1 MAALV
6 YPACALAALACAL
19 LLLRAYRTS
28 GARLLLW
35 SGICF
40 VLLAINNLFVLLDLS
55 ILPNIDLSLAR
66 NVAALAGV
74 VCLLWGLVWD
84 AR

>member
-6 YPACALAALACAL
+6 YSLCASAALCCAV
-19 LLLRAYRTS
+19 LLLRAYRRS
-28 GARLLLW
+28 RAKLLLW

-40 VLLAINNLFVLLDLS
+40 SFLTGGNALIA
-55 ILPNIDLSLAR
+55 IDLLVFPEVSLFAIR
-66 NVAALAGV
+66 NLMTLTGMA
-74 VCLLWGLVWD
+74 CLLWGLILD

>member
-6 YPACALAALACAL
+6 YPACAFAALACAL
-19 LLLRAYRTS
+19 LLLRAYRAS

-40 VLLAINNLFVLLDLS
+40 VLLAVNNLFVLLDL
-55 ILPNIDLSLAR
+55 IVLPNLDLSLVR
-66 NVAALAGV
+66 NAAALAGV
-74 VCLLWGLVWD
+74 ACLLWGLVWD

>member
-19 LLLRAYRTS
+19 LLLRAYRAS

-40 VLLAINNLFVLLDLS
+40 VLLALNNALVLLDLLV
-55 ILPNIDLSLAR
+55 LPHIDLSLVR
-66 NVAALAGV
+66 NSSALAGV
-74 VCLLWGLVWD
+74 ACLMWGLVWD

>member
-6 YPACALAALACAL
+6 YSLCATAALSCAV
-19 LLLRAYRTS
+19 LLLRAYRRS
-28 GARLLLW
+28 RVKLLLW

-40 VLLAINNLFVLLDLS
+40 SFLTGSNALIA
-55 ILPNIDLSLAR
+55 IDLLVFPEISLFAIR
-66 NVAALAGV
+66 NLMTLTGLA
-74 VCLLWGLVWD
+74 CLLWGLILD

>member
-1 MAALV
+1 VAALV